1 MVQLNT
7 TYDKTLKQK
16 IFVLKGEEAYARTTD
31 VLADIISD
39 FDDCNSHIRYCRVG
53 LEIDVLR
60 EVGDAFVNIYDDD
73 TMLLS
78 IPWGED
84 MESIINNSY
93 YNDKGIY
100 WQNDKLIIGSSDNV
114 DTGLFLSY
122 DTLHNI
128 QVKYTG
134 NKQCLSSKSDVI
146 SFMEEKPDNYASTL
160 TATASS
166 VSVETGDSVAF
177 TLNLSIPTSDI
188 QHTVQ
193 VYDNGSLIDTLSI
206 DANENVSY
214 SKSGLSNGLHSIRF
228 LFIGDEEAF
237 SSETTVDV
245 SVGYK
250 LLLVDVPS
258 YVVSGSSDPVKVG
271 VSLTDYLDNPVPFV
285 QVGMVEYIPNWGY
298 EQISQMQNTDN
309 DGYVLIEPVYV
320 GTHEICAYYMSSGG
334 KHYYSERVS
343 VPVYPPTALDV
354 VPTQTVVANGVQ
366 TRVGIQCN
374 PPFPD
379 ADINVPITITRPSG
393 TTTESVTIPAG
404 TTTGYTTIRGS
415 GEGDITV
422 SATLGGLSN
431 SHVIEDALQCW
442 SVSKGLEYNKV
453 LSASYSNVVT
463 VNNGYKWY
471 GNSSSTLPS
480 LSFSFPK
487 TKLVLDF
494 DVISANASNLLGIT
508 TYEDIS
514 FSISNNDHISIS
526 IETDAFG
533 SKWSIYKVYLN
544 HGDEPIKTGTGAL
557 GRIDFTMKNY
567 RENIIFDNLIIKK
580 VQ

>member
-53 LEIDVLR
+53 LEVDVLR
-60 EVGDAFVNIYDDD
+60 EVGDAFVNIYDED

-100 WQNDKLIIGSSDNV
+100 WQNDKLVIGSSDNV

-128 QVKYTG
+128 QVRYTG
-134 NKQCLSSKSDVI
+134 NKQCLGSKSDVI
-146 SFMEEKPDNYASTL
+146 SFMEEKPDSYASSIS
-160 TATASS
+160 AVASS

-206 DANENVSY
+206 DANEDVSY

-228 LFIGDEEAF
+228 LFVGDEEAF

-245 SVGYK
+245 GVGYK

-258 YVVSGSSDPVKVG
+258 YVINGEPAKIG
-271 VSLTDYLDNPVPFV
+271 VSLTDYLDNPLSGDDVS
-285 QVGMVEYIPNWGY
+285 MVEYIPNWGY
-298 EQISQMQNTDN
+298 EQISQPKQTND
-309 DGYVLIEPVYV
+309 DGYALIEPVYV
-320 GTHEICAYYMSSGG
+320 GTHEICAYYMSSGS
-334 KHYYSERVS
+334 KQYYSERVT
-343 VPVYPPTALDV
+343 VPVYTPLSIDILPSRRV
-354 VPTQTVVANGVQ
+354 ISNGVSTQ
-366 TRVGIQCN
+366 VSIYPNPLPPVDLKVPVTVTR
-374 PPFPD
+374 
-379 ADINVPITITRPSG
+379 ASG
-393 TTTESVTIPAG
+393 TTTDTINIPANSYG
-404 TTTGYTTIRGS
+404 VLPLTGDG
-415 GEGDITV
+415 GGDITV
-422 SATLGGLSN
+422 SATLGSVTGTDI
-431 SHVIEDALQCW
+431 VEDAIQYW
-442 SVSKGLEYNKV
+442 SISDGADFNRRYYEVYTT
-453 LSASYSNVVT
+453 LSVI
-463 VNNGYKWY
+463 NNGYKLQA
-471 GNSSSTLPS
+471 GNSSAD
-480 LSFSFPK
+480 
-487 TKLVLDF
+487 KLLLFASMPNVDLLVEF
-494 DVISANASNLLGIT
+494 DVQSSCQWFGIYNTGEMGSVYQLNAGDKVSITYTANGSGSWNFSSTVNGVTVDTNQPAPLVGMELLKHDT
-508 TYEDIS
+508 
-514 FSISNNDHISIS
+514 SI
-526 IETDAFG
+526 
-533 SKWSIYKVYLN
+533 V
-544 HGDEPIKTGTGAL
+544 
-557 GRIDFTMKNY
+557 
-567 RENIIFDNLIIKK
+567 FDNLKIKRI
-580 VQ
+580 

>member
-53 LEIDVLR
+53 LEVDVLR

-146 SFMEEKPDNYASTL
+146 SFMEEKPDSYASTM

-206 DANENVSY
+206 DANEDVSY

-258 YVVSGSSDPVKVG
+258 YVVNGTSASVG
-271 VSLTDYLDNPVPFV
+271 VSLTDYLDNPLELKTVRMIDDY
-285 QVGMVEYIPNWGY
+285 GE
-298 EQISQMQNTDN
+298 ISQSSAQTDEN
-309 DGYVLIEPVYV
+309 GYVLIEPVYV
-320 GTHEICAYYMSSGG
+320 GTTPIRAVYQSNSNM
-334 KHYYSERVS
+334 YYSEKVT
-343 VPVYPPTALDV
+343 VPVYTPLSIDIFPSRRV
-354 VPTQTVVANGVQ
+354 ISNGVSTQ
-366 TRVGIQCN
+366 VAIYPNPLPPVDIQVPVTVTRRSGSTTST
-374 PPFPD
+374 
-379 ADINVPITITRPSG
+379 INVPANGYGVLPL
-393 TTTESVTIPAG
+393 
-404 TTTGYTTIRGS
+404 TGDGK
-415 GEGDITV
+415 GDITV
-422 SATLGGLSN
+422 SATLGG
-431 SHVIEDALQCW
+431 VTGTDIVEDTIQYW
-442 SVSKGLEYNKV
+442 SVSNGADFNRSYYNV
-453 LSASYSNVVT
+453 YTTLSVI
-463 VNNGYKWY
+463 NNGYKLQA
-471 GNSSSTLPS
+471 GNSAED
-480 LSFSFPK
+480 
-487 TKLVLDF
+487 KLLLFASMPNVDLLVEF
-494 DVISANASNLLGIT
+494 DVQSSCQWFGIYNTGEMGFVYQLNAGDKVSITYTANGSGSWNFSSKVNGVTRDTDQPAPLVGMELLKHDASI
-508 TYEDIS
+508 
-514 FSISNNDHISIS
+514 
-526 IETDAFG
+526 
-533 SKWSIYKVYLN
+533 V
-544 HGDEPIKTGTGAL
+544 
-557 GRIDFTMKNY
+557 
-567 RENIIFDNLIIKK
+567 FDNLKIKRI
-580 VQ
+580 

>member
-53 LEIDVLR
+53 LEVDVLR

-100 WQNDKLIIGSSDNV
+100 WQNDKLVIGSSDNV

-134 NKQCLSSKSDVI
+134 NKQCLASKSDVI
-146 SFMEEKPDNYASTL
+146 SFIEEKPDSYASTM

-193 VYDNGSLIDTLSI
+193 VYDNGSLIDTLTI
-206 DANENVSY
+206 DANEDVSY

-258 YVVSGSSDPVKVG
+258 YVVNGTSASVG
-271 VSLTDYLDNPVPFV
+271 VSLTDYLDNPLELKTV
-285 QVGMVEYIPNWGY
+285 QMIDDYGE
-298 EQISQMQNTDN
+298 ISQSSAQTDEN
-309 DGYVLIEPVYV
+309 GYVLIEPVSV
-320 GTHEICAYYMSSGG
+320 GTTPIRAVYQSNSNM
-334 KHYYSERVS
+334 YYSEKVT
-343 VPVYPPTALDV
+343 VPVYTPLSIDIQPSRGV
-354 VPTQTVVANGVQ
+354 ISNGVSTQ
-366 TRVGIQCN
+366 VSINLNPLPPVDVQVPVTVTR
-374 PPFPD
+374 
-379 ADINVPITITRPSG
+379 RSG
-393 TTTESVTIPAG
+393 TTSTTVTVPANSYG
-404 TTTGYTTIRGS
+404 VLPLTGD
-415 GEGDITV
+415 GEGDITI
-422 SATLGGLSN
+422 SATLGSVTGTDI
-431 SHVIEDALQCW
+431 VEDTIQYW
-442 SVSKGLEYNKV
+442 SVSNSADFNRRYYEDYTS
-453 LSASYSNVVT
+453 LSV
-463 VNNGYKWY
+463 VNNGYKLQS
-471 GNSSSTLPS
+471 GNNGTDMYLLFASMPNMDL
-480 LSFSFPK
+480 
-487 TKLVLDF
+487 LVEF
-494 DVISANASNLLGIT
+494 DVKSSCQEFGIYNNAEMGFVYQLNAGDKVSITYTSNGSGSWKFSSKVNGVTRDTDQPAQMVGMELLK
-508 TYEDIS
+508 
-514 FSISNNDHISIS
+514 NNVS
-526 IETDAFG
+526 
-533 SKWSIYKVYLN
+533 
-544 HGDEPIKTGTGAL
+544 
-557 GRIDFTMKNY
+557 
-567 RENIIFDNLIIKK
+567 IIFDNLKIKII
-580 VQ
+580 

>member
-53 LEIDVLR
+53 LEVDVLR

-100 WQNDKLIIGSSDNV
+100 WQDDKLVIGSSDNV

-206 DANENVSY
+206 DANEDVSY

-250 LLLVDVPS
+250 LLLVDLPS
-258 YVVSGSSDPVKVG
+258 YVVNGTSASVG
-271 VSLTDYLDNPVPFV
+271 VSLTDYLDNPLSSKDVS
-285 QVGMVEYIPNWGY
+285 MVEYIPNWGY
-298 EQISQMQNTDN
+298 EQISQSERTNY

-320 GTHEICAYYMSSGG
+320 GTHEICAYYISSGG

-343 VPVYPPTALDV
+343 VPVYTPSAIDISPQRRIISDGI
-354 VPTQTVVANGVQ
+354 PTQVAIYPNPSFPSADLKVPVTV
-366 TRVGIQCN
+366 TR
-374 PPFPD
+374 
-379 ADINVPITITRPSG
+379 RSG
-393 TTTESVTIPAG
+393 TTTDTITVPANSYG
-404 TTTGYTTIRGS
+404 VLPLTGDG
-415 GEGDITV
+415 GGDITV
-422 SATLGGLSN
+422 SATLGSVTGTGIVEDTIQYWSISEGVEFNSRYYESYTALS
-431 SHVIEDALQCW
+431 I
-442 SVSKGLEYNKV
+442 
-453 LSASYSNVVT
+453 
-463 VNNGYKWY
+463 VNNGYKLQS
-471 GNSSSTLPS
+471 GNNWVDMYLLFASMPNADL
-480 LSFSFPK
+480 
-487 TKLVLDF
+487 LVEF
-494 DVISANASNLLGIT
+494 DVKSSCQDFGIYNNAEMGSVYQLNAGDKVSITYTSNGNGSWKFSSKVNGVTRDTDQPADMVGMELTRNNIS
-508 TYEDIS
+508 
-514 FSISNNDHISIS
+514 
-526 IETDAFG
+526 
-533 SKWSIYKVYLN
+533 
-544 HGDEPIKTGTGAL
+544 
-557 GRIDFTMKNY
+557 
-567 RENIIFDNLIIKK
+567 IIFDNLKIKRI
-580 VQ
+580 

>member
-53 LEIDVLR
+53 LEVDVLR

-100 WQNDKLIIGSSDNV
+100 WQNDKLVIGSSDNV

-122 DTLHNI
+122 DTLHSI
-128 QVKYTG
+128 RVDYTG
-134 NKQCLSSKSDVI
+134 NKQCLGSKSDVI
-146 SFMEEKPDNYASTL
+146 SFMEEKPDSYASSIS
-160 TATASS
+160 AVASS

-206 DANENVSY
+206 DANEDVSY

-258 YVVSGSSDPVKVG
+258 YAVNGQYTATSVG
-271 VSLTDYLDNPVPFV
+271 VSLTDYLDNPLSSKDVS
-285 QVGMVEYIPNWGY
+285 MVEYIPNWGY
-298 EQISQMQNTDN
+298 EQISQPKRTND
-309 DGYVLIEPVYV
+309 DGYALIEPVYV
-320 GTHEICAYYMSSGG
+320 GTHEICAYYMSSGS
-334 KHYYSERVS
+334 KQYYSERVT
-343 VPVYPPTALDV
+343 VPVYTPESIDITPIRKVIAENVSTNV
-354 VPTQTVVANGVQ
+354 
-366 TRVGIQCN
+366 RIQPN
-374 PPFPD
+374 PLFSS
-379 ADINVPITITRPSG
+379 ADMNVPVTITRASG
-393 TTTESVTIPAG
+393 TTTDTITVPANSYG
-404 TTTGYTTIRGS
+404 VVPLTGDS
-415 GEGDITV
+415 GGDITV
-422 SATLGGLSN
+422 SATLGSVTGTDIVEDTIQYWSISEGADYNRRYYEVYTTLS
-431 SHVIEDALQCW
+431 VI
-442 SVSKGLEYNKV
+442 
-453 LSASYSNVVT
+453 
-463 VNNGYKWY
+463 NNGYKLQA
-471 GNSSSTLPS
+471 GNSSAN
-480 LSFSFPK
+480 
-487 TKLVLDF
+487 KLLLFASMPNVDLLVEF
-494 DVISANASNLLGIT
+494 DVQSSCQWFGIYNTAEMGSVYQLNAGDTVSITYTANGSGSWNFSSKVNGVTIDTDQPAPSVGMQLLKHDT
-508 TYEDIS
+508 
-514 FSISNNDHISIS
+514 SI
-526 IETDAFG
+526 
-533 SKWSIYKVYLN
+533 V
-544 HGDEPIKTGTGAL
+544 
-557 GRIDFTMKNY
+557 
-567 RENIIFDNLIIKK
+567 FDNLKIKRI
-580 VQ
+580 